1 MNLKIPVKGAER
13 FYTMLLLFA
22 PFKPF
27 NALNNRERQV
37 LSELLYL
44 DHELSHLEEG
54 KRDRL
59 IFDYDTRREISHK
72 YGISTNSIY
81 NIMSSLKRKGFV
93 SKGTMRR
100 DLKYVDEI
108 KIQFVDAK

>member
-1 MNLKIPVKGAER
+1 MNLKIPAKGAER
-13 FYTMLLLFA
+13 FYTMLTLFA

-37 LSELLYL
+37 LSELLYI
-44 DHELSHLEEG
+44 DHELRQLDEK

-72 YGISTNSIY
+72 LGVTTNSVY
-81 NIMSSLKRKGFV
+81 NIMSSLKKKGFIG
-93 SKGTMRR
+93 KGTMRR

-108 KIQFVDAK
+108 NIQFVDG